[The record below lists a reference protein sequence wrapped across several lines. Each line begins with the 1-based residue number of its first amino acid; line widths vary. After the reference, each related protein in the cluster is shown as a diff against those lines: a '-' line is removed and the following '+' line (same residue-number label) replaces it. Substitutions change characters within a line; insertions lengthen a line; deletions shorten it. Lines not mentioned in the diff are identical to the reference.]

1 MKTVLS
7 WEVDHPERSLWTT
20 HTLATLKPHLAQLN
34 TATDIAIF
42 ALSYAIA
49 TDEEKLAIW
58 GELISAVALKES
70 SWNPC
75 DRYLEKGM
83 GTDPVTGEHVYGEGL
98 LQLSYQDTEGNPE
111 LKKLFD
117 WEQDKK
123 LKRDDC
129 SKTILDPLRNLT
141 GGIAILVNQ
150 VKHHKAIVLKKPY
163 WSTLGDPGVW
173 KDSKVTEIAAM
184 VGKVPVKGMA

>member
-7 WEVDHPERSLWTT
+7 WEVHHPERNAWTT
-20 HTLATLKPHLAQLN
+20 HTLATLKPHLAELH
-34 TATDIAIF
+34 TASDIATF
-42 ALSYAIA
+42 APNYGIA

-58 GELISAVALKES
+58 GELVSALALKES

-83 GTDPVTGEHVYGEGL
+83 GTDPVTGEHVYSEGL
-98 LQLSYQDTEGNPE
+98 LQLSYQDTEGNSE

-150 VKHHKAIVLKKPY
+150 VKRRKAIVLKKPY
-163 WSTLGDPGVW
+163 WSTLGDPSVW

-184 VGKVPVKGMA
+184 VGKVPVNGMA